1 MQVSVENTSA
11 LERRLT
17 VSVPSTDV
25 DAQVE
30 AKLLQTAKTVRI
42 DGFRPGKVPMKIVR
56 KRYEGAV
63 RQDVLGQAIE
73 QAFYQAVAQE
83 NLRPVGQPNIE
94 PVNME
99 SGKDLEFVAT
109 FEVFPEVEL
118 ADLSSVEVE
127 QAESKV
133 AAADVKKMIENLREQ
148 KKEWRESARAAVKD
162 GDRVTINF
170 VGKIDGEAF
179 EGGAADDQT
188 LVIGSGSM
196 IPGFE
201 EGIVGMKKGEER
213 DIDVTFPEEYHAE
226 NLKGKAAVFT
236 ITLNKLERGEL
247 PKVDEEF
254 VKTFGVEDG
263 DLEKFKEELKVNMQR
278 ELDQAITNRNKKA
291 AFDAL
296 LNANEVEVPAA
307 AIDSEVH
314 SLQHQAA
321 ERFGKGQ
328 IDPHTLPREPFEEEA
343 TRRVKLGVLV
353 GEFARQNE
361 LKADADRV
369 RAAVDRIAS
378 AYEDGSQVVEYYYG
392 NDEALRQ
399 VETMVLE
406 EMTAESICKQA
417 KVTQTKLSY
426 EEAVSGQAQ
435 A

>member
-179 EGGAADDQT
+179 EGGAADDQS

>member
-56 KRYEGAV
+56 KRYESAV

>member
-56 KRYEGAV
+56 KRYAGAV
-63 RQDVLGQAIE
+63 RQEVLGQAIE
-73 QAFYQAVAQE
+73 QAFYQAVSQE

-94 PVNME
+94 PGNME

-118 ADLSSVEVE
+118 ADLSAVEVE

-148 KKEWRESARAAVKD
+148 KKEWRESARAAAKD

-170 VGKIDGEAF
+170 LGKVDGEAF
-179 EGGAADDQT
+179 EGGAAEDQA
-188 LVIGSGSM
+188 LVLGSGQM

-201 EGIVGMKKGEER
+201 DGIVGMKKGEER
-213 DIDVTFPEEYHAE
+213 DIGVTFPEDYHAE

-236 ITLNKLERGEL
+236 ITMTKLERGEL

-296 LNANEVEVPAA
+296 LDSNDVEVPAA
-307 AIDSEVH
+307 AVDSEVH

-321 ERFGKGQ
+321 ERFGQGQ

-343 TRRVKLGVLV
+343 KRRVKLGVLV

>member
-179 EGGAADDQT
+179 EGGAADDQS

-378 AYEDGSQVVEYYYG
+378 AYEDGSQVVEYYYS

>member
-30 AKLLQTAKTVRI
+30 AKLQQTAKTVRI

-99 SGKDLEFVAT
+99 AGKDLEFVAT

-118 ADLSSVEVE
+118 ADLSGVEVE

-133 AAADVKKMIENLREQ
+133 MAADVKKMIENLREQ
-148 KKEWRESARAAVKD
+148 KKEWKESPRAAVKE
-162 GDRVTINF
+162 GDRVTIDF
-170 VGKIDGEAF
+170 LGKVDGEAF
-179 EGGAADDQT
+179 DGGAAEGQT
-188 LVIGSGSM
+188 LEIGSGQM

-201 EGIVGMKKGEER
+201 DGIVGMKKGEEK
-213 DIDVTFPEEYHAE
+213 DIDVIFPEEYHAE

-236 ITLNKLERGEL
+236 ITLHKVERGSL
-247 PKVDEEF
+247 PKVDEDF
-254 VKTFGVEDG
+254 VKSFGVEDG
-263 DLEKFKEELKVNMQR
+263 DLDKFKEELKLNMQR

-296 LNANEVEVPAA
+296 LEANEIDVPAA
-307 AIDSEVH
+307 AIDGEIAQ
-314 SLQHQAA
+314 LQQQAA
-321 ERFGKGQ
+321 QRFGQGQ
-328 IDPHTLPREPFEEEA
+328 IDASQLPREPFEEEA
-343 TRRVKLGVLV
+343 GRRVKLGVLV

-392 NDEALRQ
+392 NEDALRQ

-406 EMTAESICKQA
+406 EMTAETICKQA
-417 KVTQTKLSY
+417 KVSQSKLSY